1 MESLAGISQKSPP
14 GFGVLAAPV
23 SARLF
28 SISVLRRPRLV
39 RITTE
44 TGSLNALGYM
54 QPDALLLCGPRVLQ
68 RPGKTANGKVCR
80 RRTLDNRCNNARR
93 HERERGEEPDV
104 PFPQRF
110 TLGNFCE
117 GICATNPKVFDPS
130 PRLGHGIKQ
139 SLASMRVHFRSSGR
153 RMNDA
158 LDDDITWGRPRQL
171 DGGGSWQ
178 VGGSVSWVSAV

>member
-1 MESLAGISQKSPP
+1 MSRRFSP
-14 GFGVLAAPV
+14 GVGALAAPV

-68 RPGKTANGKVCR
+68 CSGKTANSKVCR
-80 RRTLDNRCNNARR
+80 RRTLDNRSNNSRR
-93 HERERGEEPDV
+93 HERERGEEPNV
-104 PFPQRF
+104 PFPQGF

-117 GICATNPKVFDPS
+117 GIRATKPEVLDPS
-130 PRLGHGIKQ
+130 PCLGHGIKQ

-153 RMNDA
+153 GMKNA
-158 LDDDITWGRPRQL
+158 L
-171 DGGGSWQ
+171 
-178 VGGSVSWVSAV
+178 AA